1 MTMPVQGQGAAR
13 LKRQRADQA
22 ISLALESRWEEA
34 VVSNRQILETLPN
47 DVDTWNR
54 LGKALLEVGRLRE
67 SREAYKRAL
76 ELDPV
81 NTIARR
87 NLDRLA
93 NVKDED
99 EGRREGGGKVAQDL
113 FIEEMGKSGTSIL
126 QSVAP
131 EMLARLVAG
140 DEVYLKVEGT
150 VLNVENGQGE
160 LIGNVEPALGLR
172 LSSLIGGGNRYAAA
186 IKSVSDIGAELII
199 KEVYR
204 DPSQTRL
211 SFPAT
216 STEGVRA
223 YTRETLLRYD
233 IDEEEEE
240 ADDEGESE
248 DWDSEETESSD
259 TGVVSLSN
267 LRETI
272 EGHEDEEDADS

>member
-1 MTMPVQGQGAAR
+1 MTMPVQGQDAAR

-131 EMLARLVAG
+131 EMLARVVAG

>member
-1 MTMPVQGQGAAR
+1 MTMPVQGQDAAR

-67 SREAYKRAL
+67 SREAYQRAL

-131 EMLARLVAG
+131 EMLARVVAG

-223 YTRETLLRYD
+223 YTRETLRRYD